1 MATLSSLERAVISVL
16 GRGDFVDYPKVLELG
31 PGESRRQTSAGNA
44 RNNRTSA
51 RRLAPRKGSYCM
63 ANEELLQREYL
74 ATGALKGDSFGR
86 FESLNLGATNLS
98 ALVQAGLLAQVPT
111 SFRFECKEYKRPA
124 KVANLKPD
132 QIIMERIASAL
143 HVVAVHEHK
152 ADGTFA
158 GKTGAKKLLA
168 AQEQALLSADAL
180 GAPIAACSDGSVT
193 AYIDVEASIIAQE
206 IVLYE
211 DTLSQFT
218 DAEIDKIRARQQPNA
233 KDPAELAESV
243 WQLIWHA
250 SKAEP
255 KECLLTFVELF
266 VLKFL
271 SDNLPIQVL
280 PKDYS
285 FTKLMQDPAKFLA
298 STGVT
303 QIEYYIRTIRPKI
316 KSIFP
321 DNTFS
326 KDSALSTVFGQQ
338 GMVSKTSII
347 NGFVFLKS
355 GDKSADSWNSTFV
368 AILKSFNDF
377 GVLTNIDPEFKLRL
391 YETFLKKS
399 ARQQQLGQFFTPR
412 NIVKPIVDMSQMA
425 KLPDGA
431 VVLDPAAGVGGF
443 VLEPLLWTSAL
454 AGNIKLKNGKHSR
467 RVTTIGVDV
476 DADLHILAKANMLL
490 HLAEQVRDP
499 SVSMQAL
506 NTAMADTFVLMD
518 ENKTLG
524 SLLHPPRNAAD
535 VILTN
540 PPYVTR
546 GSAIYRDTLKNIS
559 GKKNGVLLKDYYN
572 KSGLGLEGLFLRYIS
587 GALKP
592 GGRAFVI
599 VPQGMLNRTE
609 ISLKSQVLAEC
620 NLLASIQLP
629 RNAFF
634 NTSQSTYLI
643 VIEKRFSEEDE
654 RPKVFCAISRSIGES
669 LDARRLPTPDD
680 NDLADI
686 SKIFI
691 EWTNEEEQTASP
703 IVKWA
708 EASDFSAE
716 SRWDVTRFWTDAEL
730 VKIGEAAAPI
740 KRDDYLTETKQTLEE
755 LLQDLS
761 DTQAELAELQ
771 RGEHLALP
779 LSDEAGEFVVRS
791 GNRIRTIDIM
801 QNPPLDQNDRV
812 TVFSCFKQEGTT
824 KGDVSRK
831 YLESRTVK
839 RRNPESGKMEPQ
851 PEYYIEESRVVT
863 VNANGSVGWVFV
875 REPGC
880 LITDD
885 VIIVEPIRKGISLD
899 YLALALQSAATSGG
913 FLYEAKLFAA
923 RVKELVVEIPVDAD
937 GNLDVEQ
944 QEKIAVATRRFQL
957 LTSRIA
963 DLGRTA
969 ATSRFV

>member
-1 MATLSSLERAVISVL
+1 
-16 GRGDFVDYPKVLELG
+16 
-31 PGESRRQTSAGNA
+31 
-44 RNNRTSA
+44 
-51 RRLAPRKGSYCM
+51 M
-63 ANEELLQREYL
+63 ANEELQQREYL
-74 ATGALKGDSFGR
+74 STGSLKGDSFGR
-86 FESLNLGATNLS
+86 YESLNLGATNLT
-98 ALVQAGLLAQVPT
+98 ALVAAGLVEQLPAE
-111 SFRFECKEYKRPA
+111 FRFACSVYKRPA
-124 KVANLKPD
+124 RVASLKPD
-132 QIIMERIASAL
+132 QIIMERIGSDVR
-143 HVVAVHEHK
+143 VVAVHEHK
-152 ADGTFA
+152 PDGAFT
-158 GKTGAKKLLA
+158 GKTGLTKLLG
-168 AQEQALLSADAL
+168 AQEQALVSADAL
-180 GAPIAACSDGSVT
+180 GAKIAACSDGTVT
-193 AYIDVEASIIAQE
+193 TYVDVEASVSAQA

-211 DTLSQFT
+211 GTLSQFT
-218 DAEIDKIRARQQPNA
+218 DAEIDKIRARQQPNG

-271 SDNLPIQVL
+271 SDNLPLQVL

-285 FTKLMQDPAKFLA
+285 FAKLMEDPATFKT

-326 KDSALSTVFGQQ
+326 KDSVLKEIFGQA
-338 GMVSKTSII
+338 GTVSKTSII

-368 AILKSFNDF
+368 AILNRFKEF

-443 VLEPLLWTSAL
+443 VLEPLLWSSAL
-454 AGNIKLKNGKHSR
+454 AGNIKLKNGEHSR
-467 RVTTIGVDV
+467 RVTTVGVDV

-535 VILTN
+535 LILTN

-546 GSAIYRDTLKNIS
+546 GSAIYRDTLKSIS
-559 GKKNGVLLKDYYN
+559 GKKNGELLKDYYSR
-572 KSGLGLEGLFLRYIS
+572 SGLGLEGLFLRYIS

-609 ISLKSQVLAEC
+609 ISLKSQVLQEC
-620 NLLASIQLP
+620 NLIASLQLP

-634 NTSQSTYLI
+634 NTSQSTYLL
-643 VIEKRFSEEDE
+643 VIEKRFTPQDE
-654 RPKVFCAISRSIGES
+654 RPKVFCAIVRSIGES
-669 LDARRLPTPDD
+669 LDARRLPTPSD

-691 EWTNEEEQTASP
+691 DWTNEKQQSVSP
-703 IVKWA
+703 VVKWA
-708 EASDFSAE
+708 LASEFSAE
-716 SRWDVTRFWTDAEL
+716 SRWDVTRFWNDAEL
-730 VKIGEAAAPI
+730 VKIGEAAAPVA
-740 KRDDYLTETKQTLEE
+740 RENYLTETKVTLEE
-755 LLQDLS
+755 LLQDLT
-761 DTQAELAELQ
+761 DTQAELDDLM
-771 RGEHLALP
+771 RGEHISLP
-779 LSDEAGEFVVRS
+779 LSDKAGHFVVRS
-791 GNRIRTIDIM
+791 GTRIKTVEIM
-801 QNPPLDQNDRV
+801 QNPPLDEGDRV
-812 TVFSCFKQEGTT
+812 TVYSCFKNEKTT
-824 KGDVSRK
+824 KGDVSKK

-839 RRNPESGKMEPQ
+839 RRNPETKKFEPQ
-851 PEYYIEESRVVT
+851 PEFYVEENRIVT

-885 VIIVEPIRKGISLD
+885 VIAVEPVVEGISLD
-899 YLALALQSAATSGG
+899 YLALALQKAASSGG
-913 FLYEAKLFAA
+913 FIYEAKLFAA
-923 RVKELVVEIPVDAD
+923 RVKELTVEIPVDENGD
-937 GNLDVEQ
+937 HDMEQ
-944 QEKIAVATRRFQL
+944 QQKIAAATRRFQL
-957 LTSRIA
+957 LTTRIA